1 MLKKSREIF
10 KQARQRRKLTQL
22 EVVYRCRQL
31 EPSTKLRPDQISS
44 YENGKATL
52 HSAELDLMSRALDY
66 PTMPALLA
74 AESEQSERATSTGF
88 DKELFAKLLPI
99 NGYKSAPELA
109 RVIGCNQSTVC
120 NWLNG
125 RSLPAPHYQTKLR
138 EALKIRGEELFRASD
153 RAAEQACSGPSALQ
167 SRLRGSLAK
176 SLRAAKLRVNTS
188 GDWTEFTRSLI
199 SALQRLNYGR

>member
-31 EPSTKLRPDQISS
+31 ETSTKLRPDQISS

-52 HSAELDLMSRALDY
+52 PSAELDLMSRALDY
-66 PTMPALLA
+66 PTMSVLLA
-74 AESEQSERATSTGF
+74 AESQLPEGATSTGF
-88 DKELFAKLLPI
+88 DKDLFAKLLPV

-125 RSLPAPHYQTKLR
+125 RSVPTQHYQARLR
-138 EALKIRGEELFRASD
+138 EALKIRGEELFRVSE
-153 RAAEQACSGPSALQ
+153 RQAEQGCSGPSALQ
-167 SRLRGSLAK
+167 TRLRRSLTK

-199 SALQRLNYGR
+199 GALQRLKQ